1 MITNKILFDSKS
13 TNTDLCK
20 LGAFFEA
27 DKSPYNPGK
36 WRHSYTPFYDVT
48 FSSLRYK
55 PINFGEI
62 GIYKNASM
70 QMWRK
75 YFPKATLYG
84 WDHDKG
90 FLEYAK
96 HQELDNVHYE
106 YMNVREESSIDD
118 CLQKTGVKFD
128 VLIDDASHEFWDQI
142 KVIRNACKYL
152 NPGGYL
158 IIEDIDKW
166 KDEVEYSNEIWRYN
180 HMLYF
185 SHISF
190 VEVSHQ
196 NQMTYPFDNDK
207 LLVMIRNNL
216 DVVSDV

>member
-1 MITNKILFDSKS
+1 MITNKIIFNSNT

-36 WRHSYTPFYDVT
+36 WQHGYTPFYDMI
-48 FSSLRYK
+48 FSSMRYK
-55 PINFGEI
+55 PIVFGEI

-75 YFPKATLYG
+75 YFPNATLYG
-84 WDHDKG
+84 WDHDEE

-96 HQELDNVHYE
+96 NQELENTHYD
-106 YMNVREESSIDD
+106 YMNVRDEKSIKD
-118 CLQKTGVKFD
+118 CFEKTETKFD
-128 VLIDDASHEFWDQI
+128 VIIDDASHEFWDQI
-142 KVIRNACKYL
+142 KVIRNAYKYL

-158 IIEDIDKW
+158 IIEDIDRW
-166 KDEVEYSNEIWRYN
+166 KDEADYSNEIWMFN

-190 VEVSHQ
+190 VETEHQ
-196 NQMTYPFDNDK
+196 NKMTYPFDNDK
-207 LLVMIRNNL
+207 LLVLVRNNL
-216 DVVSDV
+216 IDKKS

>member
-1 MITNKILFDSKS
+1 MITNKIIFDSQKS
-13 TNTDLCK
+13 NTDLCK

-36 WRHSYTPFYDVT
+36 WRHSYTPFYDT
-48 FSSLRYK
+48 IFSSMRYK
-55 PINFGEI
+55 EINFGEI

-75 YFPKATLYG
+75 YFPKASLYG
-84 WDHDKG
+84 WDHDQG
-90 FLEYAK
+90 FLAYAK
-96 HQELDNVHYE
+96 NQELENVYYE
-106 YMNVREESSIDD
+106 HMNVRQEESINQ
-118 CLQKTGVKFD
+118 CFEQTGVKFD
-128 VLIDDASHEFWDQI
+128 ILIDDASHEFWDQI

-158 IIEDIDKW
+158 IIEDIDKSTSES
-166 KDEVEYSNEIWRYN
+166 DYSDEIWRYN

-190 VEVSHQ
+190 VEVNHT

-216 DVVSDV
+216 PANN